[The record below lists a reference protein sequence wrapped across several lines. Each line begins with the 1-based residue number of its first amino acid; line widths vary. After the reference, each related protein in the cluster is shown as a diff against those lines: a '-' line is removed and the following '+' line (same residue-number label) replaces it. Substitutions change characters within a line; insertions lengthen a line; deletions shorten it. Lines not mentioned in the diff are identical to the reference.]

1 MTTTELSFETAPQLS
16 DTLKRYSS
24 IATFIGLV
32 FLGLLVSGIFL
43 DGGPSG
49 AGLEHFLR
57 AYLVG
62 FWLWFGAGAGCLL
75 VLMTQYLTGG
85 AWGAVIRRPLEA
97 GAKTLY
103 VMCFFFLP
111 LLIFREHIY
120 WWTTPAGLADKVIH
134 AKSLYLNVPF
144 LWVRWVVYSAFLCFF
159 TYRLTSWSKLED
171 ETRSTTISAKLE
183 ALSAPGVLIFFILM
197 TFCAVDYLMTLEP
210 YWYSTV
216 YGFMIV
222 IGWALTTLA
231 IMIAALTILGRY
243 EPMRD
248 VLTSKHYHD
257 LGKLLFAMVMMWAYL
272 NFSQLLITWSGNL
285 PSEIVWYIKRWNGGW
300 GWVALI
306 LLLGHF
312 VLPFLLLLSQ
322 GLKRNPKLIGAV
334 AIYIIVVHAVDVFSL
349 VEPNFANVKDP
360 HFYFSWLDF
369 VAPVGFGG
377 LWLAMFFRNL
387 PGMPLLP
394 LGAPDLK
401 KALNHGR
408 DH

>member
-1 MTTTELSFETAPQLS
+1 MTTTEQSYTAAPQLS

-43 DGGPSG
+43 VKDASG
-49 AGLEHFLR
+49 DTLRPFLR

-85 AWGAVIRRPLEA
+85 AWGVMIRRPLEA
-97 GAKTLY
+97 GAKTLF
-103 VMCFFFLP
+103 VMCFGFLP

-120 WWTTPAGLADKVIH
+120 WWTTPEGLADKVIR

-144 LWVRWVVYSAFLCFF
+144 LWARWAIYSGFLCFM
-159 TYRLTSWSKLED
+159 TMKLIAWSKQED
-171 ETRSTTISAKLE
+171 AEKSTTISAKLE
-183 ALSAPGVLIFFILM
+183 KLSAPGVLAFFILM
-197 TFCAVDYLMTLEP
+197 TFCSVDFLMTLEP

-222 IGWALTTLA
+222 IGWALTALAVIIATLTLLGKHEP
-231 IMIAALTILGRY
+231 MDHALTA
-243 EPMRD
+243 
-248 VLTSKHYHD
+248 KHYHD

-272 NFSQLLITWSGNL
+272 NFSQLIITWSGNL

-300 GWVALI
+300 GWVAMI

-322 GLKRNPKLIGAV
+322 PAKKNPKVIRWIAF
-334 AIYIIVVHAVDVFSL
+334 YIIAVHAVDVFSL
-349 VEPNFANVKDP
+349 VEPNFSTWQKP
-360 HFYFSWLDF
+360 QFYFSWLDL
-369 VAPVGFGG
+369 VSPIGFGG

-387 PGMPLLP
+387 PGRPLLP